1 MIEILIWATFFIV
14 LIINFVLAFIVFW
27 TNKKKRVNQVFA
39 LTVLFIV
46 AWIISN
52 FAADH
57 VKNYPHTLIATKLT
71 FTTTGLFALGLLIF
85 TMIFPRQEKKMSLKK
100 KLLII
105 LPALFVVV
113 LTFTDLIVK
122 DIAMKKNVGVDLVFG
137 NFVIVFALYFLAY
150 IIMAFA
156 ILVRKYIR
164 LKGIERLQLKYLA
177 IGLIVAGT
185 LATFTNFL
193 IPLFFGAFEPSQFGP
208 YFTLFFVGFTAFAII
223 SKKLFGIRVVLTELF
238 VGLIGL
244 ILLFQAI
251 VAPSMAMRILN
262 SGLFLFYCFFGYL
275 LIRSVLREI
284 ELKEQLE
291 AANKELKRLDEAKTE
306 FLSIASHQ
314 LRTPLTA
321 IKGYVAM
328 VQEGIYGDISD
339 KVRVTLDKVND
350 SSERLIRLVNS
361 LLDISRL
368 EMGRMEFEFKET
380 QLEDLIQSIV
390 DELYVRAS
398 KKKLKLIYKEPE
410 KDLSKITIDPQK
422 IRLVVLNL
430 IDNAIKYTDHGN
442 VEVKV
447 EEKNGTQK
455 RILITVSDTGMGIS
469 KKDMS
474 QLFKIYRRG
483 TGVRLFPEGSGV
495 GLYVAK
501 KLVEAHKGKIWAK
514 SEGRGKGSLF
524 YVELP
529 INGAKMQKFLKDF

>member
-1 MIEILIWATFFIV
+1 MLISSIISVVVIIANLALGMVILTNNSRKKANRVIFGIAVSSAFWVFANFMVDIAKNDTTALIWSRATLLGVIFIPAFFIY
-14 LIINFVLAFIVFW
+14 FSYVF
-27 TNKKKRVNQVFA
+27 
-39 LTVLFIV
+39 L
-46 AWIISN
+46 
-52 FAADH
+52 
-57 VKNYPHTLIATKLT
+57 
-71 FTTTGLFALGLLIF
+71 
-85 TMIFPRQEKKMSLKK
+85 QEKKIGWKIFFLIFSLPFIF
-100 KLLII
+100 LPFLPTRYNIQEAQII
-105 LPALFVVV
+105 SGEVPKVVPGT
-113 LTFTDLIVK
+113 LY
-122 DIAMKKNVGVDLVFG
+122 
-137 NFVIVFALYFLAY
+137 LYFFVYFIAY
-150 IIMAFA
+150 CLIA
-156 ILVRKYIR
+156 IFRF
-164 LKGIERLQLKYLA
+164 LKGIKGRPRVEKAQINY
-177 IGLIVAGT
+177 IIWG
-185 LATFTNFL
+185 
-193 IPLFFGAFEPSQFGP
+193 S
-208 YFTLFFVGFTAFAII
+208 II
-223 SKKLFGIRVVLTELF
+223 SLSLGIF
-238 VGLIGL
+238 ANL
-244 ILLFQAI
+244 ILLLMGVPKASSFGPFATIVWVSALSIAI
-251 VAPSMAMRILN
+251 LRYHLFNIKIVLAEVLVFIIGIILFIQVFTVDTFSMKIFNGSVFIL
-262 SGLFLFYCFFGYL
+262 FCFFGYL

-284 ELKEQLE
+284 ELQEQLA

-328 VQEGIYGDISD
+328 IQEGIYGDISD
-339 KVRVTLDKVND
+339 KVKVTLDKVND

-368 EMGRMEFEFKET
+368 EMGRMEFDFKET
-380 QLEDLIQSIV
+380 QVEDLIQSIV

-422 IRLVVLNL
+422 IRLVILNL

-447 EEKNGTQK
+447 EEKNGAQK

-469 KKDMS
+469 KKDMG

-501 KLVEAHKGKIWAK
+501 KLVEAHKGKVWAK
-514 SEGRGKGSLF
+514 SEGRGKGSIF

-529 INGAKMQKFLKDF
+529 INGAKIQKFLKDF